1 VAGFG
6 GADVFFLG
14 GMKMKSLNA
23 LLFIVFTAAGLAA
36 QTPEQK
42 PPAVLRE
49 LSGRV
54 EVMMPGNA
62 EWIPAGAGMRIEQAA
77 LVSTGFR
84 STATLALGN
93 STIVIQPL
101 TRLSLEEI
109 IERQGN
115 EAVNVYLRTG
125 RVRAEV
131 RPPAGGT
138 IDFTLR
144 SPVVTAS
151 VRGTVFD
158 FDTVNINVTE
168 GRVEFAGATGSL
180 AVVRKGET
188 SSVDEIRAT
197 VRAPVEEKAA
207 ALSPALPP
215 GTETGTAAAGGG
227 TAPVNPQGAL
237 DLTITLEPAP

>member
-1 VAGFG
+1 MKYVN
-6 GADVFFLG
+6 VF
-14 GMKMKSLNA
+14 
-23 LLFIVFTAAGLAA
+23 LFIAFTAAGIAA
-36 QTPEQK
+36 QTPGQK
-42 PPAVLRE
+42 PQAVLRE

-54 EVMMPGNA
+54 EVMMPGSA
-62 EWIPAGAGMRIEQAA
+62 EWVPAGAGMTIEQAA

-84 STATLALGN
+84 STAILALGN

-115 EAVNVYLRTG
+115 EQVNVYLRTG

-131 RPPAGGT
+131 RPPARGKT
-138 IDFTLR
+138 DFTVR

-158 FDTVNINVTE
+158 FDTVNLNVTE
-168 GRVEFAGATGSL
+168 GRVEFTSATGSL
-180 AVVRKGET
+180 ALVREGET
-188 SSVDEIRAT
+188 SSADEIRST

-215 GTETGTAAAGGG
+215 GTEAGTMTAGGG
-227 TAPVNPQGAL
+227 TAPVNPQGSL
-237 DLTITLEPAP
+237 DLTVTLEPAP